1 MFNAEGKFA
10 PPLLLFPYVQL
21 PRAVIVDM
29 PSGWVL
35 GKSERGWMTSDVFFE
50 FINNDFNKWLITEN
64 IPKPVILFVDGHKSH
79 LTMTISEWCHNNEI
93 ILYALPP
100 NITHMLQPADVSVFK
115 PMKSEWKK
123 QFVSGRTNPKI

>member
-10 PPLLLFPYVQL
+10 PPLLLFPYVRL

-50 FINNDFNKWLITEN
+50 FINNDIKM
-64 IPKPVILFVDGHKSH
+64 VDYRKYSEACLWMGINP
-79 LTMTISEWCHNNEI
+79 IS
-93 ILYALPP
+93 L
-100 NITHMLQPADVSVFK
+100 
-115 PMKSEWKK
+115 
-123 QFVSGRTNPKI
+123 